1 MMTRYGICPVCG
13 SHISEDRHED
23 GWVLCEC
30 GWLGSK
36 NEEKFE
42 KDTQR
47 KSITWILSVSVFILV
62 GFIHST
68 KWGNDS
74 LSVIPM
80 QAKVLLN
87 IANPETKL
95 AFAELAVKHRHFEQ
109 GEYHLSQWAE
119 KANTPEAWEKLALLR
134 TQMKDYNKAVLAFD
148 KYYETEGN
156 NPLTMFHYA
165 QVLEE
170 LERPDLAEKIY
181 VHIVGLDKDTYQR
194 TVVEELV
201 RLLVNQQRLKEA
213 KSVLAQLS
221 KPNMD
226 LPSHLIRQKEWID
239 QLMEEQTTEEKTKS
253 TNSASI

>member
-1 MMTRYGICPVCG
+1 MMTRYGICPACG

-42 KDTQR
+42 KDTQ
-47 KSITWILSVSVFILV
+47 KKAITWILSVSTFVLL

-74 LSVIPM
+74 INVIPY
-80 QAKVLLN
+80 QVQILTQTAS
-87 IANPETKL
+87 PETRL
-95 AFAELAVKHRHFEQ
+95 AFAELSIKHRHYTQ
-109 GEYHLSQWAE
+109 GESNLSKWAE
-119 KANTPEAWEKLALLR
+119 STNTPEAWEKLAILR
-134 TQMKDYNKAVLAFD
+134 TKMKSYPSAVLAFE
-148 KYYETEGN
+148 KYQQSEGT
-156 NPLTMFHYA
+156 NPLTLFQYA

-170 LERPDLAEKIY
+170 LGQPEMAEQIY
-181 VHIVGLDKDTYQR
+181 IGIVGLDKDTYQR

-213 KSVLAQLS
+213 KTILSQLS
-221 KPNMD
+221 KPNTE

-239 QLMEEQTTEEKTKS
+239 QLLEDKPEDKDNSENSTT
-253 TNSASI
+253 I